1 MTTYHLTK
9 GLSMHRYFPFLA
21 VVCAL
26 TSMPAVA
33 QNEQTGYFLTR
44 IGQDTIA
51 IEEFSADARGL
62 RGTCLVR
69 APRTT
74 VREYSG
80 VFNAEGNLENFHVI
94 SRLYG
99 GALVNE
105 RDFVYS
111 DDSVHVTIKQ
121 DTSTTRYAVATQG
134 RPFPL
139 FIDLFEGWQIAL
151 QRGLMANDK
160 HFGVLAGKR
169 VLHYTIEGGSPGALE
184 LKNSDG
190 DFGPIHVE
198 VGKEG
203 RLQKFDM
210 TATTDKFIA
219 EQIPSV
225 DVKAMAKE
233 FADRE
238 RSGSALGVLSPRDTV
253 RAEITGAHLMIDYGR
268 PAARGRTIFGHVVPW
283 DSVWRTGANAATQ
296 LITDKEI
303 QFGSI
308 TVPPGTYSLF
318 TLPGTDRWLLIINR
332 QHGQWGTAY
341 DQSKDLAR
349 LPLDIQHGEELVER
363 FTFEIAP
370 AGKEGLLRFEWE
382 HTIASIP
389 FTVR

>member
-1 MTTYHLTK
+1 
-9 GLSMHRYFPFLA
+9 
-21 VVCAL
+21 
-26 TSMPAVA
+26 
-33 QNEQTGYFLTR
+33 
-44 IGQDTIA
+44 
-51 IEEFSADARGL
+51 
-62 RGTCLVR
+62 
-69 APRTT
+69 
-74 VREYSG
+74 
-80 VFNAEGNLENFHVI
+80 
-94 SRLYG
+94 
-99 GALVNE
+99 
-105 RDFVYS
+105 
-111 DDSVHVTIKQ
+111 
-121 DTSTTRYAVATQG
+121 
-134 RPFPL
+134 
-139 FIDLFEGWQIAL
+139 
-151 QRGLMANDK
+151 
-160 HFGVLAGKR
+160 
-169 VLHYTIEGGSPGALE
+169 
-184 LKNSDG
+184 
-190 DFGPIHVE
+190 
-198 VGKEG
+198 
-203 RLQKFDM
+203 
-210 TATTDKFIA
+210 
-219 EQIPSV
+219 
-225 DVKAMAKE
+225 MAKE